1 MRLKVGLILIACL
14 YTGISCETESN
25 SEFKDYY
32 IKYYGSDGDQ
42 QGVDLVVN
50 SDGTIVILGNSEFNS
65 NRRIYLVKTDSD
77 GDVIWEKLLGEF
89 TENAKDI
96 EPILSGPNA
105 GGYLI
110 LSNTEIGAGNTVI
123 KVIRVDADGDKID
136 SMKLNAITDYP
147 PNFGNSIT
155 SLSNGGFIVVG
166 NTSDASLLPADDGLV
181 DPPDDYDL
189 LSLRYDDNLLLD
201 PSWQKSF
208 GGEPETMGIKVF
220 EISSTQF
227 DFAGYTNAVHS
238 GESTIPANYDFN
250 FWFVKLDG
258 SGSNGVDDH
267 VGNATDQEKMSAIA
281 KSASG
286 PYISVG
292 TVTNA
297 SGVRRIYAA
306 RILGFPGSDK
316 TETWDDNTDPEG
328 EGVSVSATN
337 GGKFLIVGNQNTAGG
352 SRDIWLTKVNIE
364 INDEEGFPR
373 SFGSSGN
380 DDTAS
385 AVAELPN
392 GDIVVLGTM
401 NLTNQN
407 KIALIKLKA
416 SGDF

>member
-14 YTGISCETESN
+14 YSVMSCETESN
-25 SEFKDYY
+25 SDFKDYY
-32 IKYYGSDGDQ
+32 IKYYGDDGDQ

-50 SDGTIVILGNSEFNS
+50 PDGTIIILGNSEFDS
-65 NRRIYLVKTDSD
+65 KRRIYLIKTDSD
-77 GDVIWEKLLGEF
+77 GDVLWEKVLGEF
-89 TENAKDI
+89 TENARDI
-96 EPILSGPNA
+96 EPIISGAHA

-110 LSNTEIGAGNTVI
+110 LSNTGSGNTAI
-123 KVIRVDADGDKID
+123 KVIRVDGNGSKID
-136 SMKLNAITDYP
+136 SIKLDSDYQP
-147 PNFGNSIT
+147 SNFGNSIT
-155 SLSNGGFIVVG
+155 PLSDGGFIVTG
-166 NTSDASLLPADDGLV
+166 NTTDLSLTPIDNSFV
-181 DPPDDYDL
+181 DPPDQSDL
-189 LSLRYDDNLLLD
+189 LYLRYDDNLLID
-201 PSWQKSF
+201 PSWQISF
-208 GGEPETMGIKVF
+208 EGAPEIMGIKIF
-220 EISSTQF
+220 EVSSTQF
-227 DFAGYTNAVHS
+227 DLAGFTNAIHS
-238 GESTIPANYDFN
+238 SELPLPTNFDFN
-250 FWFVKLDG
+250 FWFVPLDG
-258 SGSNGVDDH
+258 SGSNGQPQY
-267 VGNATDQEKMSAIA
+267 VGIATEQEKMSAIA
-281 KSASG
+281 KSSSG
-286 PYISVG
+286 PYMSVG
-292 TVTNA
+292 TVTNG
-297 SGVRRIYAA
+297 SGVSRIFAA
-306 RILGFPGSDK
+306 RVLGFPTSDK

-416 SGDF
+416 TGDF